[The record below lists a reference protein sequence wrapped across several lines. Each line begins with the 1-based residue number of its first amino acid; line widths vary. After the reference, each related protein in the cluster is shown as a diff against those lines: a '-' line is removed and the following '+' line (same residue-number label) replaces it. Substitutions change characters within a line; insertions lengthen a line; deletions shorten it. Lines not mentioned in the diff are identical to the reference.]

1 MTGAIGRLIADAVEG
16 VIGRVT
22 MLLNVEIV
30 CVILKITKI
39 KDATY
44 LLARP
49 AHSHRVERAG
59 TLSYLKREG

>member
-1 MTGAIGRLIADAVEG
+1 MAGAIGRLVADAVEG
-16 VIGRVT
+16 LIGRVT

-30 CVILKITKI
+30 CVVVILTKI